1 MFFLLK
7 TAPCLFAI
15 ALLATSVQA
24 STYRLAALGGESRLL
39 ADDTNIF
46 LYPATSAEFAH
57 AGVDLFDD
65 WGGAIYP
72 LGQTHF
78 IGLFLN
84 RPALQSDRLNAYLGQ
99 TGSPAFRQLKTSP
112 WFDLFYGF
120 KPSAQLHLG
129 VAGRLAYDRLWL
141 NTLKASAWQGDW
153 RLGLRWGANS
163 GKILDATLGFTTH
176 RLEDSSLE
184 APFESISQTD
194 GNGALLDLRLRWPL
208 SSQVKL
214 IPSLNYEFA
223 SFALAPDQQD
233 LRTLA
238 LGIGLNARPA
248 PGILVLVGLLARYEE
263 TELIQPDQPVQK
275 STDLVAPAIIGAG
288 EIQVGSI
295 LFRLGLRHQTHLTE
309 QEQIG
314 QDGLLLQEDFQ
325 GDFKVDVGLGL
336 EFGSL
341 LIDGVL
347 ERDFL
352 RDGPHIIGGSR
363 NGGGVFSALSLTY
376 RF

>member
-1 MFFLLK
+1 
-7 TAPCLFAI
+7 
-15 ALLATSVQA
+15 
-24 STYRLAALGGESRLL
+24 
-39 ADDTNIF
+39 
-46 LYPATSAEFAH
+46 
-57 AGVDLFDD
+57 
-65 WGGAIYP
+65 
-72 LGQTHF
+72 
-78 IGLFLN
+78 
-84 RPALQSDRLNAYLGQ
+84 
-99 TGSPAFRQLKTSP
+99 
-112 WFDLFYGF
+112 
-120 KPSAQLHLG
+120 
-129 VAGRLAYDRLWL
+129 
-141 NTLKASAWQGDW
+141 
-153 RLGLRWGANS
+153 
-163 GKILDATLGFTTH
+163 LGFTTH

-214 IPSLNYEFA
+214 IPSLNYEYA

-233 LRTLA
+233 LRILS
-238 LGIGLNARPA
+238 LGMGLNARPA